1 MTAKPL
7 TAAFSIAMH
16 IIQLIVL
23 AVGAVIVFEELKGD
37 VRVIDDK
44 LTGVSQD
51 VEKITKYL
59 GIWEPKQT
67 RK

>member
-1 MTAKPL
+1 MVAKPL
-7 TAAFSIAMH
+7 TAAIVMNV
-16 IIQLIVL
+16 IQLIVV
-23 AVGAVIVFEELKGD
+23 AVGAIVVFEELKGD
-37 VRVIDDK
+37 VRVINDK
-44 LTGVSQD
+44 VTGVSQD